1 MQLQKEIRRGWFIVI
16 IGLGG
21 FLLWAASAPLD
32 EGIPASGVLAVES
45 KRKQVAHIGGG
56 IVEQILIEDGHKVRE
71 GDPLITLN
79 EVQAKAE
86 LSSAEQ
92 QWWTS
97 LATEARLQTELT
109 GHSSISRPPQLQPTV
124 ENPVIEAIMKT
135 QTDMLRAR
143 RSAAAG
149 ELRIIRESHRG
160 LEAQLQSLDVL
171 KNSRERQVELFREQ
185 LGSVQSLREQGFVS
199 RNQALDLERQLS
211 EVESRQSDDLSN
223 ISAIKSRLAE
233 LKIRETQYFITQRRE
248 IEAEL
253 SAVRREAGALAE
265 RVKALRDSHQRLA
278 IRAPV
283 SGTVVDVAVTT
294 VGGVIRPGERVLD
307 IVPDGD
313 DLIVEA
319 RLDPRYVDRIRPGF
333 PADLRFD
340 AYTNGALQPLLQ
352 GEVKIVSAD
361 SILDERTGASYY
373 KVLLT
378 IPPDQR
384 PLLGDIKL
392 QSGMLCTVMV
402 KTGERTL
409 LAYLVQPLLR
419 RFNGALAES

>member
-1 MQLQKEIRRGWFIVI
+1 
-16 IGLGG
+16 
-21 FLLWAASAPLD
+21 LD

-56 IVEQILIEDGHKVRE
+56 IVEQILVEDGQKVRE

-109 GHSSISRPPQLQPTV
+109 GHSSISRPPELQPAT
-124 ENPVIEAIMKT
+124 ENPVIEAIMNT
-135 QTDMLRAR
+135 QSDMLRAR
-143 RSAAAG
+143 RSAVAG

-185 LGSVQSLREQGFVS
+185 LGSMQSLREQGFVS

-248 IEAEL
+248 IETEL

-283 SGTVVDVAVTT
+283 AGTVVDVAVTT
-294 VGGVIRPGERVLD
+294 VGGIIRPGERVLD

-361 SILDERTGASYY
+361 SIVDERTGASYY

-392 QSGMLCTVMV
+392 QSGMLCTIMV